1 MEWFRVIHK
10 RQSGF
15 AGAGF
20 YNGIANYV
28 CDSTVQILYN
38 DNATQNNR
46 VMHMSVDQKGAIL
59 QKVLFNS
66 DEVFTGFIPQ
76 EGRQTGYNR
85 FIVPLNMDK
94 QMMLLKVTKE

>member
-1 MEWFRVIHK
+1 
-10 RQSGF
+10 
-15 AGAGF
+15 
-20 YNGIANYV
+20 
-28 CDSTVQILYN
+28 
-38 DNATQNNR
+38 
-46 VMHMSVDQKGAIL
+46 L